1 MKKNI
6 IIVAVNIHKYKSI
19 IENPIIKKYYKF
31 YFLKYIYFL
40 FIMQIMY
47 SVVQK
52 IKKLQSNNKL
62 RLIQLIKSQ
71 STLGDEA
78 KVLKA
83 RCLGL
88 RRVRNYATP
97 FHNFLQNY
105 FTPFSSSQSVKANDE
120 SAARHIKS
128 FAPTSVL
135 YNGLRASTHWLYS
148 PTWIDF

>member
-1 MKKNI
+1 MFLVYINKNTCVVLQIKKYLKKFAMKKNI

-62 RLIQLIKSQ
+62 RLI
-71 STLGDEA
+71 
-78 KVLKA
+78 
-83 RCLGL
+83 
-88 RRVRNYATP
+88 
-97 FHNFLQNY
+97 
-105 FTPFSSSQSVKANDE
+105 
-120 SAARHIKS
+120 
-128 FAPTSVL
+128 
-135 YNGLRASTHWLYS
+135 
-148 PTWIDF
+148 